1 MTFIGKQ
8 TSYISIQINQ
18 RIQRRTLNVPTE
30 SVRSVESS
38 VTYPRNDTL
47 SYEESFS
54 LSLPS
59 SPPLVICSLP
69 IKRTFRPNRKAIRAI
84 RCSDSMEFD
93 PASDARMDHYFC
105 AVFIRTRTSRDAK
118 NRQVV
123 KLSDPMRVLIRV
135 RGEDSEESSKL
146 STHTYSRMIYDR
158 CRFDRVFLIKI
169 SIPFLFFFF
178 DSNQEIYLGSRTLQA

>member
-93 PASDARMDHYFC
+93 PARMDHYFR

>member
-1 MTFIGKQ
+1 
-8 TSYISIQINQ
+8 
-18 RIQRRTLNVPTE
+18 
-30 SVRSVESS
+30 
-38 VTYPRNDTL
+38 
-47 SYEESFS
+47 
-54 LSLPS
+54 
-59 SPPLVICSLP
+59 
-69 IKRTFRPNRKAIRAI
+69 
-84 RCSDSMEFD
+84 MEFD
-93 PASDARMDHYFC
+93 PASDARMDHYFR

-169 SIPFLFFFF
+169 SIHFLFRFEPRDLFRIFASIIFQLDWVSRLIPDLGNEGTSRYRF
-178 DSNQEIYLGSRTLQA
+178 DNSTHNGVGDRMISNDRLWERQRNASYVAIRAIGSG

>member
-18 RIQRRTLNVPTE
+18 RIQRTLNVP
-30 SVRSVESS
+30 SESS

-47 SYEESFS
+47 SYEESS
-54 LSLPS
+54 LSLPP

-93 PASDARMDHYFC
+93 PASDARMDHYFR

>member
-18 RIQRRTLNVPTE
+18 RIQRTLNVP
-30 SVRSVESS
+30 SESS

-93 PASDARMDHYFC
+93 PASDARMDHYFR

-146 STHTYSRMIYDR
+146 SHTHIR
-158 CRFDRVFLIKI
+158 
-169 SIPFLFFFF
+169 
-178 DSNQEIYLGSRTLQA
+178 G

>member
-1 MTFIGKQ
+1 
-8 TSYISIQINQ
+8 
-18 RIQRRTLNVPTE
+18 
-30 SVRSVESS
+30 
-38 VTYPRNDTL
+38 
-47 SYEESFS
+47 
-54 LSLPS
+54 
-59 SPPLVICSLP
+59 
-69 IKRTFRPNRKAIRAI
+69 
-84 RCSDSMEFD
+84 MEFD
-93 PASDARMDHYFC
+93 PASDARMDHYFR

-169 SIPFLFFFF
+169 SIHFLFRFEPRDLFRIFASIIFQLDWVSRLIPDLGNEGTSRYRF
-178 DSNQEIYLGSRTLQA
+178 DNSTHNGVGDRMITTGYEKDNETLVTSRYEQLDPANGPIETIGRWTMFRNLIIKRRAARS